1 MEHLVS
7 LLRKNKLLAA
17 ALVAELAVVV
27 WLAAGLFGPAYRL
40 SLTPDAFP
48 TAFPALRHLLKTAAP
63 CRSTTTTASPPTRRS
78 PSPQRG

>member
-40 SLTPDAFP
+40 
-48 TAFPALRHLLKTAAP
+48 
-63 CRSTTTTASPPTRRS
+63 
-78 PSPQRG
+78 